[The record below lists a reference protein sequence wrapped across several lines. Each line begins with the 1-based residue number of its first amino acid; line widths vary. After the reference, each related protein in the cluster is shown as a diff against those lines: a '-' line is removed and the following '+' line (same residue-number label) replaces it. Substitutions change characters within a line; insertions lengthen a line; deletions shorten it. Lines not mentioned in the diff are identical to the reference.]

1 MMRHTSFGA
10 HNDDDDT
17 QPLRPGRR
25 GGGGR
30 AVKNND
36 RTTTTIDDDDDTP
49 EDGRTDRGRGRAVLL
64 LVVVVPLFQLSTI
77 PRPAPRASPRLKQ
90 HREPLQPCGRPDPA
104 GHQRSSEPPGN
115 GSSKKR
121 SCPSW
126 GLSRIPAAI
135 KGSHVL
141 LISFPFA
148 VGNSVRFIATKT
160 PRRPGSCAC
169 PAQKPQYVVRPLDLK
184 LERERIA

>member
-1 MMRHTSFGA
+1 MIRR
-10 HNDDDDT
+10 T
-17 QPLRPGRR
+17 QE
-25 GGGGR
+25 
-30 AVKNND
+30 
-36 RTTTTIDDDDDTP
+36 
-49 EDGRTDRGRGRAVLL
+49 EDGRTDRANDADGQSSSL
-64 LVVVVPLFQLSTI
+64 VVPLFQLSTI

-90 HREPLQPCGRPDPA
+90 FRDPLQPCGRPYPA
-104 GHQRSSEPPGN
+104 GRHQRSSEPPGN

-126 GLSRIPAAI
+126 GLSRTPAAI

-141 LISFPFA
+141 LISSPFS